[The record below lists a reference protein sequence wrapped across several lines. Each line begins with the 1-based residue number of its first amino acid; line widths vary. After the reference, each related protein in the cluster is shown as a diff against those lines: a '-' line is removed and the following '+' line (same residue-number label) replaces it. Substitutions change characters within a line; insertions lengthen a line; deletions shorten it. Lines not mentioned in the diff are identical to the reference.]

1 MKTKTMELT
10 KPIHKKKAIWDK
22 HSWMHFPSCQVQR
35 AMKQASE
42 DSLSV
47 SSYRRF
53 AFDGHA
59 KTVKTQVEQ
68 KKVRFH

>member
-1 MKTKTMELT
+1 MNKKTMELT
-10 KPIHKKKAIWDK
+10 KPTHKKKAIWDK

-35 AMKQASE
+35 AMKQANE

-47 SSYRRF
+47 SSYRQF